1 VSTRAS
7 NIIVVISFRMMGL
20 PSWVPLTIMVTG
32 SPITRCGKPHVL
44 FRCSKRRSAW
54 RFPVA
59 RWPQSGAVSPS
70 APRATVNPAVKAR
83 ILELRANA
91 NGMLKI
97 GKKLGI
103 GTSVVQRVFKQERW
117 QA

>member
-1 VSTRAS
+1 MT
-7 NIIVVISFRMMGL
+7 GL

-54 RFPVA
+54 RFPAA
-59 RWPQSGAVSPS
+59 RLPQYGAVSPS
-70 APRATVNPAVKAR
+70 APPATVEPSVEAR

-91 NGMLKI
+91 DGILEI

-103 GTSVVQRVFKQERW
+103 GTSVVQRVFKQEPW